1 MLSFFVCK
9 VKYFD
14 EIDEKDAEGK
24 ILCAAGNWNEL
35 MDKLTTYYGDN
46 NIIKVETEIVLDEG
60 MEIDGIVD
68 IERIFDYKN

>member
-1 MLSFFVCK
+1 MLSFFICK

-14 EIDEKDAEGK
+14 EIDGKDVEGK